1 MPARDIRSTH
11 AGQAFCGE
19 PGTAGLPAN
28 GPWLE
33 PPWQAVKVVSTPK
46 QVHQQELDFMA
57 TRLRHIA
64 IIVPEPETAAQF
76 FENAFD
82 MKRVGSGR
90 RGIYMSDGVMN
101 VALLKK
107 ESDKEEIGLYHFGM
121 WVDDLA
127 ESEKKVFDAGGTY
140 LAGRPTS
147 PNSYYEA
154 KYKDPLG
161 IVFDLTHTGWIG
173 AAKDVVAKD
182 APAATGSHAKDAAK
196 A

>member
-1 MPARDIRSTH
+1 
-11 AGQAFCGE
+11 
-19 PGTAGLPAN
+19 
-28 GPWLE
+28 
-33 PPWQAVKVVSTPK
+33 
-46 QVHQQELDFMA
+46 MA

-64 IIVPEPETAAQF
+64 IIVPDPESAAQF
-76 FENAFD
+76 FESAFG
-82 MKRVGSGR
+82 MTRAGTAR

-107 ESDKEEIGLYHFGM
+107 EDDKERIGLYHFGM
-121 WVDDLA
+121 WVDDLDA
-127 ESEKKVFDAGGTY
+127 AEKKVFDAGGTY

-147 PNSYYEA
+147 ANSYYEA

-173 AAKDVVAKD
+173 ATKEVV
-182 APAATGSHAKDAAK
+182 AKDAAK